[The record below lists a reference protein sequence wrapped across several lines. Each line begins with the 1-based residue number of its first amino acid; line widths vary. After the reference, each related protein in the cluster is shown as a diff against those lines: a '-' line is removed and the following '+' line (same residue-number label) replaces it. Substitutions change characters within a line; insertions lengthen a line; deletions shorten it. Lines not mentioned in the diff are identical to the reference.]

1 MNKSSPLSYLFLL
14 CLVLSSLLSGSLIH
28 AEEDFLRPEKA
39 FQLIDTQVETDPDGK
54 SFIQA
59 KWKVADGYYM
69 YKNKVSFSTDNED
82 IKLGK
87 PILPAGK
94 VKNDEFFGKIE
105 VYKKKLQVK
114 IPVTSQITG
123 KEISITAKTQG
134 CAEAGICYPPL
145 RQTINFT
152 LPENTA
158 SSKQNLIPNP
168 ASILASIADN
178 TAAPSSS
185 NTDSEEEEFADPEK
199 AFKLNVTTNTQG
211 QVIATWDIMDGYYLY
226 KDKFRFETVPVDS
239 QQIGIINFPKA
250 KQKSDEFLGDY
261 EVYDKQVAIQIPL
274 KSPASKNKTIDVK
287 IQYQGCAAAGICYPL
302 QKKTISINTQTVKFD
317 TATDSTQ
324 AVSKNKP
331 GKVKA
336 VQLSEQDALADYLSK
351 GNNILILITFFGLG
365 LALAFTPCVFPMIPI
380 LSGIIAGQGEK
391 VDARKAFMI
400 SVVYVLAMAVTYTIA
415 GVFAGMSGENIQI
428 WFQNPWV
435 LSSFALIFILL
446 ALSMFGFYELQLPS
460 SLQSKIT
467 ELSNKQKGGNYT
479 GVVIMGFL
487 SALIVG
493 PCVAPPLM
501 GALIY
506 ISQTGDPFLGGGA
519 LFSMSLGMGL
529 PLILIGTSAG
539 KFLPRA
545 GVWMDAVKAG
555 FGVMMLGIAIWML
568 ERVLPGVI
576 ILWLWAVLFIFSA
589 VYIGA
594 LTPIHDNTTGWA
606 RFRKALGLVMLI
618 YGAILIIA
626 ASAGSTDLMQP
637 LKGLA
642 SGNGSVTN
650 KTTQHLQFKKITS
663 IEQLNQELDKAKQ
676 SGKNVMVDYYAD
688 WCISCVELE
697 KYTFTD
703 AKVIESLSGFTLL
716 QADVTK
722 DNEDSKQLLKTYQ
735 LIGPPA
741 ILFFNQQGQEL
752 RHFRLVGYKEAAP
765 FTEHVNKF
773 KAN

>member
-1 MNKSSPLSYLFLL
+1 MNKSTPLSYLFLL
-14 CLVLSSLLSGSLIH
+14 CLVFYSLLSGIAH
-28 AEEDFLRPEKA
+28 AEEDFLKPEKA
-39 FQLIDTQVETDPDGK
+39 FELIDTQVKTDPDGK

-59 KWKVADGYYM
+59 NWKVADGYYL
-69 YKNKVSFSTDNED
+69 YKNKISFSTNNED

-87 PILPAGK
+87 PVLPAGK
-94 VKNDEFFGKIE
+94 IKNDEFFGKIE
-105 VYKKKLQVK
+105 VYKKHLKVK

-123 KEISITAKTQG
+123 KELSITAKTQG

-158 SSKQNLIPNP
+158 SSKQASAPNP

-178 TAAPSSS
+178 TTAPSFS
-185 NTDSEEEEFADPEK
+185 NTDSGEEEFADPEK
-199 AFKLNVTTNTQG
+199 AFKLNIATNSQG
-211 QVIATWDIMDGYYLY
+211 QVIATWDIMEGYYLY
-226 KDKFRFETVPVDS
+226 KDKFKFATVPTDP
-239 QQIGIINFPKA
+239 QQMGTINFPKA
-250 KQKSDEFLGDY
+250 KQKSDEFLGGY

-274 KSPASKNKTIDVK
+274 KSPANKNKTIDVK

-302 QKKTISINTQTVKFD
+302 QKKTILVNTQDIKFD
-317 TATDSTQ
+317 TATVSTETAQ
-324 AVSKNKP
+324 ITSENAP
-331 GKVKA
+331 EKA

-351 GNNILILITFFGLG
+351 GNNFLILLTFFGLG

-428 WFQNPWV
+428 WFQNPWI
-435 LSSFALIFILL
+435 LSSFALIFVLL

-479 GVVIMGFL
+479 GVIIMGFL

-519 LFSMSLGMGL
+519 LFFMSLGMGL

-576 ILWLWAVLFIFSA
+576 ILWLWALLFIFSA

-626 ASAGSTDLMQP
+626 ASAGSSDIMQP
-637 LKGLA
+637 LKGLS
-642 SGNGSVTN
+642 SGNGGTAN
-650 KTTQHLQFKKITS
+650 KTVQHLKFKKVTS
-663 IEQLNQELDKAKQ
+663 IEQLDSELAKAKQ
-676 SGKNVMVDYYAD
+676 NGKNVMIDYYAD
-688 WCISCVELE
+688 WCISCAELE
-697 KYTFTD
+697 KYTFSD
-703 AKVIESLSGFTLL
+703 AKVIESLNDFILL
-716 QADVTK
+716 QADVTD
-722 DNEDSKQLLKTYQ
+722 DNEDSKKLLKTYQ

-752 RHFRLVGYKEAAP
+752 RHFRLVGYKEASQ
-765 FTEHVNKF
+765 FIEHINKF